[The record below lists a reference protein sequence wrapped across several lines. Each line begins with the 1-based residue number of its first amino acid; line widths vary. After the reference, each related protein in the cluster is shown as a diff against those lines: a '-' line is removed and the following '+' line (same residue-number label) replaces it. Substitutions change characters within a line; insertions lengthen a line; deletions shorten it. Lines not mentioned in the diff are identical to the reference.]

1 MARVNKW
8 KQFGDAFNAVY
19 DAGTTFGSAIET
31 GKIALKDYEDE
42 DGKKLT
48 GLAKDR
54 AQMDDYA
61 AVELKYGDPMEAL
74 RMRTGVETLGQN
86 KLKTNYETD
95 TYDERVFQGGLGA
108 SNKLRADTDYTNS
121 AAGLN
126 VANTGRINLATDIRR
141 GSRISET
148 NYNIAK
154 FKRDKVEAKAQ
165 TKAFNDPSFT
175 AGLIS
180 EQKQGGAEADLAT
193 ITAELKSAVVKDP
206 IYKDNFI
213 AAEKARMGQTATIAQ
228 IEEKIA
234 AKPETFQLAEE
245 KLNLALTTTM
255 TAVKDAETDYKLS
268 SSADFQANRYATGLS
283 NAEAA
288 SKTAE
293 ESVILAKQS
302 LAANTF
308 IREWGKTANPDDP
321 TSMRNLVA
329 GLTKINPAVGM
340 KLSQEYGE
348 HELWEITN
356 RSLRMKAETNEAL
369 QNRGAAGAQ
378 EILDKYNG
386 DDLGIKVIKNDD
398 GSMSMV
404 ETRAAGPGGE
414 ETAVVR
420 TIATGKDEKEFMQDL
435 NAALDPAS
443 LMEYSMNLVDMN
455 LKKAQTKY
463 NNAAAEK
470 AAAGTPMSAQ
480 DIAYRTMMDPKASAA
495 DRQLATMF
503 LFRENPELANQA
515 METTRVNGL
524 INGGQGD
531 GQVPDKLAPTTAT
544 VDVKGAKTPAE
555 QTTAEEVMAILALP
569 ESTADQRAEA
579 LKGSNRDLVEKYFGK
594 DALEMEDTKSLLAVT
609 MANALDRGNFKPTV
623 DGLAELKDTYTTV
636 SQRKTKGLGQTASNR
651 ASLNAARNVELLN
664 TQAPE
669 MLQILIQE
677 ISKKITPVSRNS
689 GAANISKTDKNT
701 KYAKQI
707 EQLQA
712 LIEELT
718 AAGR

>member
-19 DAGTTFGSAIET
+19 DAGTSLGSAIET
-31 GKIALKDYEDE
+31 GKIALKDYKDE
-42 DGKKLT
+42 EGQKLT

-74 RMRTGVETLGQN
+74 RMRTGVETFGQN
-86 KLKTNYETD
+86 KLKTDYETD

-126 VANTGRINLATDIRR
+126 VANTGRINLGTDIRR
-141 GSRISET
+141 GSQNSEI
-148 NYNIAK
+148 NYNIAR
-154 FKRDKVEAKAQ
+154 FKRDKVEAKGQ

-180 EQKQGGAEADLAT
+180 KQKQGGAEADLAT
-193 ITAELKSAVVKDP
+193 STAELQSTVINNP
-206 IYKDNFI
+206 IYQKNYVAGQL
-213 AAEKARMGQTATIAQ
+213 AAEARTATIAK
-228 IEEKIA
+228 IEEQIA
-234 AKPETFQLAEE
+234 AKPETAQLAEE
-245 KLNLALTTTM
+245 KLNLALTNTM
-255 TAVKDAETDYKLS
+255 TLVENARTDLNLS
-268 SSADFQANRYATGLS
+268 NSADYQAARYQAGLS
-283 NAEAA
+283 NAEAGA
-288 SKTAE
+288 VQGE
-293 ESVILAKQS
+293 EAVLLAQQS
-302 LAANTF
+302 LAVNTF
-308 IREWGKTANPDDP
+308 IKEWGKTGNPDDP
-321 TSMRNLVA
+321 TSMRNLVK
-329 GLTKINPAVGM
+329 GISQINPVMGQ
-340 KLSQEYGE
+340 KLSQQYGE

-414 ETAVVR
+414 ETEVVR

-435 NAALDPAS
+435 TAALDPAS
-443 LMEYSMNLVDMN
+443 LMEYSMNLVDMEYKRA
-455 LKKAQTKY
+455 LTFLTGKQ
-463 NNAAAEK
+463 AEK

-495 DRQLATMF
+495 DKQLATMF
-503 LFRENPELANQA
+503 LFRDNPELAAQA
-515 METTRVNGL
+515 TETMQVNGL
-524 INGGQGD
+524 INGGQDG
-531 GQVPDKLAPTTAT
+531 GQVPDKLAPVTAT
-544 VDVKGAKTPAE
+544 VDVNGAKTPE
-555 QTTAEEVMAILALP
+555 EKTTAEEVMAILALP

-579 LKGSNRDLVEKYFGK
+579 LKGNNRDLVEKYFGK
-594 DALEMEDTKSLLAVT
+594 EVLEMEDAKSLLAVT
-609 MANALDRGNFKPTV
+609 MAKALDRGNFKPTV
-623 DGLAELKDTYTTV
+623 DGLAELTDTYTLL
-636 SQRKTKGLGQTASNR
+636 SQRETKGIAKTANR
-651 ASLNAARNVELLN
+651 GAVNAANNVELLN

-689 GAANISKTDKNT
+689 GAANVTKTKKNT
-701 KYAKQI
+701 KYAEQI

-712 LIEELT
+712 LIKELT
-718 AAGR
+718 AGR

>member
-19 DAGTTFGSAIET
+19 DAGTSLGSAIET
-31 GKIALKDYEDE
+31 GKIALKDYKDE
-42 DGKKLT
+42 EGQKLT
-48 GLAKDR
+48 GLARDR

-74 RMRTGVETLGQN
+74 RMRTGVETFGQN

-95 TYDERVFQGGLGA
+95 TYDERVKQGGVLKTQDMKSVIGA
-108 SNKLRADTDYTNS
+108 RGA

-126 VANTGRINLATDIRR
+126 RANTERIGVGNKIRR
-141 GSRISET
+141 GSMDSEIDANT
-148 NYNIAK
+148 AS
-154 FKRDKVEAKAQ
+154 FGMQTARDAGLSKAY
-165 TKAFNDPSFT
+165 NDPSYVKSLV
-175 AGLIS
+175 A
-180 EQKQGGAEADLAT
+180 EQKQTTATSTLAANTADLNNQV
-193 ITAELKSAVVKDP
+193 ITNP
-206 IYKDNFI
+206 IYQEHYVAGQLAG
-213 AAEKARMGQTATIAQ
+213 AARTRTMAEVDAA
-228 IEEKIA
+228 IA
-234 AKPETFQLAEE
+234 AKPETLQQAEE
-245 KLNLALTTTM
+245 QLNLTLTNTM
-255 TAVKDAETDYKLS
+255 TAVNNAQTDYKLS
-268 SSADFQANRYATGLS
+268 SSEDFQANRFKTGLS

-288 SKTAE
+288 SKSAE
-293 ESVILAKQS
+293 EGVILAEQS

-329 GLTKINPAVGM
+329 GLTRINPAVGM

-414 ETAVVR
+414 ETEVVR
-420 TIATGKDEKEFMQDL
+420 TIATGQDEKEFMQDL
-435 NAALDPAS
+435 TAALDPAS
-443 LMEYSMNLVDMN
+443 LMEYSMNLVDMEY
-455 LKKAQTKY
+455 KKALTTFS
-463 NNAAAEK
+463 NAQAD
-470 AAAGTPMSAQ
+470 AAGVGKPLSAQ
-480 DIAYRTMMDPKASAA
+480 DAAYSTMMDPKASAA
-495 DRQLATMF
+495 DKQLATMF
-503 LFRENPELANQA
+503 LFRENPELATQA
-515 METTRVNGL
+515 MDSMQLNGL
-524 INGGQGD
+524 IKGGQD
-531 GQVPDKLAPTTAT
+531 GGGVDDKLASSTAP
-544 VDVKGAKTPAE
+544 VDVTGLKTAE
-555 QTTAEEVMAILALP
+555 EMATAEEVMAILALP

-594 DALEMEDTKSLLAVT
+594 DALEMEDNKSLLAVT
-609 MANALDRGNFKPTV
+609 MAKALDSGNFKPTV
-623 DGLAELKDTYTTV
+623 DGLAKLKDTFTTV
-636 SQRKTKGLGQTASNR
+636 SQRKPEGLSQNASNR
-651 ASLNAARNVELLN
+651 ASVNAARNVELLN
-664 TQAPE
+664 TKAPE

-677 ISKKITPVSRNS
+677 ISKKIIPVSRNS
-689 GAANISKTDKNT
+689 GAANVSKTNKNT
-701 KYAKQI
+701 KYAEQI

-712 LIEELT
+712 LIAELT
-718 AAGR
+718 AGR